1 METKHR
7 KKVLWKRWGAAALC
21 LCMFFVTACGDKE
34 IDSAKARGRY
44 VESRLEFPEK
54 DRPPIQMLQ
63 RSDGTLD
70 LYYTTDNIG
79 TQYKKYHSADGQN
92 WEASQVKW
100 NVPKDQYFNRL
111 AYDENGVAYLMTTS
125 YGKDGASADTY
136 VYRMDQKGG
145 LEQIPMDWKD
155 ENGVKPKLGIM
166 GAMQVGNGQIF
177 VDQGRAGVGQY
188 GLDGKFQ
195 RLYSTGGKGDSPA
208 GAANFTL
215 QENKLYVIDGSGNSV
230 LCYNI
235 GDGSLS
241 KTIPFDNF
249 ADNTQIASGQGG
261 AVYLYNRNG
270 VFRLVKDGSLWEK
283 LIDGSLT
290 SFIIPTLYFS
300 ELAEGTDGAFY
311 LMGGDGQ
318 NQSQL
323 YKYVY
328 DQNIASLP
336 EKELTVYSLGENAL
350 LRQTA
355 GEFQL
360 NHPDT
365 RVNLQVAMGEDSAAT
380 KSDLIRALNTE
391 LLNGKGPDVI
401 LLDGMPVDSY
411 IAKGVLADLSGII
424 KDLNGSETM
433 NKTVM
438 DTFQRKDGL
447 FAVPTTFQ
455 VPVIITDRSH
465 ASDMK
470 DLNSLTAFAQTQGK
484 KPLIGD
490 KSPDWLMQI
499 FFSSCLPAWMQ
510 SGQIDSA
517 KLKTFL
523 EDMKTISDT
532 PAKSYA
538 AKDSNVRF
546 GGQTASLQDRVA
558 GDARQRSA
566 SSVDTLDDMYHWAF
580 GRSLAFTSQLAGD
593 STMMRIILAMRHQ
606 GNATMV
612 PLPGQTGPVYI
623 PMGIMGINAKSKN
636 QDSAKEF
643 LKLMLSEKIQQA
655 ANTREGFSVNLAAL
669 NDYINKAD
677 SNLYFSIQGS
687 SYDENEELE
696 GEMPTPEEKKSLPAL
711 CNSVETPYLADETL
725 TDAIRK
731 EAQGY
736 FTGEKDVDQT
746 VADIQEATK
755 LYLSE

>member
-7 KKVLWKRWGAAALC
+7 NKTVWKRWGAAALC
-21 LCMFFVTACGDKE
+21 LCMIFTTACGNGKE
-34 IDSAKARGRY
+34 DSVKAMGRY
-44 VESRLEFPEK
+44 VEQRLEFPEK
-54 DRPPIQMLQ
+54 DQTPIQMLQ

-70 LYYTTDNIG
+70 LYYTSNDIG
-79 TQYKKYHSADGQN
+79 TQYEKYHSADGQN

-100 NVPKDQYFNRL
+100 NVPKGQYFNRL
-111 AYDENGVAYLMTTS
+111 AYDENDAAYLMTTS
-125 YGKDGASADTY
+125 YGKDGATADTY

-145 LEQIPMDWKD
+145 LEQIPMDWRD
-155 ENGVKPKLGIM
+155 ENGGKPKLGIM
-166 GAMQVGNGQIF
+166 GAMQIGDGRIF
-177 VDQGRAGVGQY
+177 VDQGSSGVGQY
-188 GLDGKFQ
+188 GLDGSFQ
-195 RLYSTGGKGDSPA
+195 RLYSA
-208 GAANFTL
+208 GSGSSTQGFANFTL

-230 LCYNI
+230 LSYNI

-249 ADNTQIASGQGG
+249 AENTQIASGQGG

-300 ELAEGTDGAFY
+300 ELTEGTDGAFY

-318 NQSQL
+318 NQAQL

-328 DQNIASLP
+328 DKNIASLP

-365 RVNLQVAMGEDSAAT
+365 RVNLQVAMGEASAAT

-411 IAKGVLADLSGII
+411 IEKGVLADLSGII

-438 DTFQRKDGL
+438 DTFQKKDGL

-455 VPVIITDRSH
+455 IPVIITDRSY
-465 ASDMK
+465 AADMK
-470 DLNSLTAFAQTQGK
+470 DLNSLTAFAQSQGS

-490 KSPDWLMQI
+490 KSPDRLMQI

-510 SGQIDSA
+510 GGQIDSA

-523 EDMKTISDT
+523 EDMKTITDT

-538 AKDSNVRF
+538 TEDRNVRS
-546 GGQTASLQDRVA
+546 GGQTAILQDRA
-558 GDARQRSA
+558 AADARQGSA

-593 STMMRIILAMRHQ
+593 SAMMRIVLAMRHQ

-612 PLPGQTGPVYI
+612 PLPGQAGPAYI
-623 PMGIMGINAKSKN
+623 PMGIMGINAKSEN

-655 ANTREGFSVNLAAL
+655 ANNREGFSVNLAAL
-669 NDYINKAD
+669 NDYISKTD

-696 GEMPTPEEKKSLPAL
+696 GEMPTSEEKKSLLAL

-736 FTGEKDVDQT
+736 FTGEKNVDQT